1 MRKEAGVAIG
11 RHFEDFIADQIASG
25 RYESAN
31 DVIRE
36 ALRVLEERE
45 IKLAALRRALKDGE
59 ESGFVQY
66 SLENL
71 LHELD
76 AQP

>member
-1 MRKEAGVAIG
+1 MQQKAEVALG
-11 RHFEDFIADQIASG
+11 KHFEKFIADQIASG
-25 RYESAN
+25 RYESAS

-36 ALRVLEERE
+36 ALRALEERE
-45 IKLAALRRALKDGE
+45 IKLSVLRRALKDGE
-59 ESGFVQY
+59 ESGFVEY
-66 SLENL
+66 SFENL